1 MSASRPKFRI
11 LLVDDSSVVRRV
23 LSDLISG
30 DPQLEVAGTAPEG
43 RTALKRIAELRPD
56 LVVMDVEMPV
66 MDGLTAVAEIRRT
79 DRHLPIIMFSTL
91 THRGATAT
99 LDALTL
105 GADDYVPKERNSLG
119 LAASMED
126 LRGDL
131 LPKIHALCLRG
142 LRRQGRIHAEPLPPV
157 RRLPRPAESQIEIV
171 TVGVSTGGPD
181 ALSKLLPGIPQNLPV
196 PVVMVQH
203 MPEVFTRLLAERLST
218 KSPLPVK
225 EVVGGETL
233 TLGTIWLAPGGK
245 HLRLMAGLSGVRLML
260 DSSEPRN
267 FCRPS
272 VDVMI
277 ESAVE
282 IYGKGTLAVILTGM
296 GSDGLHGCELVRKS
310 GGQVIAQDEKS
321 CIVWGMPGVVV
332 RAGLADAIQPLSS
345 IASEIVQRVMRR
357 RSRPQS
363 ARAEVRSRES
373 SNVQPGK

>member
-1 MSASRPKFRI
+1 
-11 LLVDDSSVVRRV
+11 
-23 LSDLISG
+23 LISG

-43 RTALKRIAELRPD
+43 RTALKRIAELKPD

-66 MDGLTAVAEIRRT
+66 MDGLATLAEVRKT

-131 LPKIHALCLRG
+131 LPKIHALCMRG
-142 LRRQGRIHAEPLPPV
+142 LRRQGKVRPEPPPPV
-157 RRLPRPAESQIEIV
+157 RNLPRAAESQIAIV
-171 TVGVSTGGPD
+171 TIGVSTGGPD
-181 ALSKLLPGIPQNLPV
+181 ALCKLLPDIPRDLPV

-203 MPEVFTRLLAERLST
+203 MPAVFTRLLAERLST
-218 KSPLPVK
+218 KALMPVK
-225 EVVGGETL
+225 EAGGGETL
-233 TLGTIWLAPGGK
+233 APGTIWLAPGGR
-245 HLRLMAGLSGVRLML
+245 HLRLMAGTTGVGLML

-282 IYGKGTLAVILTGM
+282 IYGPGTLAVILTGM
-296 GSDGLHGCELVRKS
+296 GSDGLHACEQVRKS
-310 GGQVIAQDEKS
+310 GGQVIAQNEET
-321 CIVWGMPGVVV
+321 CIVWGMPGAVV
-332 RAGLADAIQPLSS
+332 RAGLADTIQPLSS

-357 RSRPQS
+357 RSRPQY
-363 ARAEVRSRES
+363 AKAEVRSRES
-373 SNVQPGK
+373 SYVQPGK